1 MLLRIVTR
9 GLGGSA
15 GTGVITS
22 GLGAVAEETVRII
35 RGGRSA
41 AGRLAKEYEERF
53 KIGAMLIQANGKEL
67 FRPIFNTVTKR
78 FLEPN
83 TTKVTAT
90 AKSFDYRKPKNP
102 KIKVNKISVRNKKN
116 ERN

>member
-1 MLLRIVTR
+1 MSLRVLMR

-15 GTGVITS
+15 GSGLITS
-22 GLGAVAEETVRII
+22 GFGTVADEVVRII

-41 AGRLAKEYEERF
+41 ASRLAKDYEERF

-67 FRPIFNTVTKR
+67 LKPIFNTVTKR
-78 FLEPN
+78 FIESN
-83 TTKVTAT
+83 STKVTAAT
-90 AKSFDYRKPKNP
+90 KRLSYRKPKQP
-102 KIKVNKISVRNKKN
+102 IITVNTISVRNKKN

>member
-1 MLLRIVTR
+1 MR

-15 GTGVITS
+15 GTGLVT
-22 GLGAVAEETVRII
+22 GGFGAVTEEVVRII

-41 AGRLAKEYEERF
+41 ASRLAKEYEERF

-67 FRPIFNTVTKR
+67 VKPIFNTVTKR
-78 FLEPN
+78 FVEKDN
-83 TTKVTAT
+83 TKVAATTK
-90 AKSFDYRKPKNP
+90 SLSYRKPNSP
-102 KIKVNKISVRNKKN
+102 KITVNKVSVRNRKN

>member
-15 GTGVITS
+15 GTGLVT
-22 GLGAVAEETVRII
+22 GGFGAVTEEVVRII

-67 FRPIFNTVTKR
+67 LRPIFNTVTKR
-78 FLEPN
+78 FTESSLTKVSA
-83 TTKVTAT
+83 TTK
-90 AKSFDYRKPKNP
+90 SFSHRKPKNP
-102 KIKVNKISVRNKKN
+102 KISVNTVSVRNKKN